1 MYSIDTSNT
10 TRILGCNPI
19 EFNTYATRVI
29 YPDNTVE
36 WRPNAVILV
45 PLTTY
50 HFGLLASSI
59 IHFPI
64 NAPLVF
70 THPNY
75 IAPETIKEIVRLSPT
90 GRNVPAKV
98 LIVGP
103 ISQAVEI
110 QLNYIGLSTNR
121 ITGTNPIE
129 AAGEAMEFRYSIPPA
144 SMEGLENIM
153 LVSAED
159 HRESIL
165 AAYFAAHMGVPI
177 LFTYK
182 GYLPDVTIVK
192 LNKFK
197 NKNVFIIGNEHT
209 VSKQVLNRVKSIVT
223 GGVERIGG
231 NTPYEAAINFS
242 KYYSKQGMFGWNINE
257 KNGWSFC
264 FGVPDNWANN
274 LSACIFAHLGK
285 HSPLLFVER
294 DYLPM
299 HTKQYV
305 LSLNPEEKHPPKPP
319 FMHGYVLDDL
329 YNITQKT
336 QVELEKILNLRAI
349 K

>member
-19 EFNTYATRVI
+19 EFNIYATRVI

-45 PLTTY
+45 PLTTF

-70 THPNY
+70 THPNF
-75 IAPETIKEIVRLSPT
+75 ILPETINEILRLSPA
-90 GRNVPAKV
+90 GKNVPSNV

-103 ISQAVEI
+103 ISKAVEV
-110 QLNYIGLSTNR
+110 QLNNIGLPTYR
-121 ITGTNPIE
+121 ITGTDPIE

-153 LVSAED
+153 IVSAED

-197 NKNVFIIGNEHT
+197 NKNIFIIGSENT
-209 VSKQVLNRVKSIVT
+209 VSRQVLISVKSIVT
-223 GGVERIGG
+223 GVVERISG
-231 NTPYEAAINFS
+231 NTPYETAVNFT
-242 KYYSKQGMFGWNINE
+242 KYYSKQGMFGWNITE
-257 KNGWSFC
+257 RNGWSFC
-264 FGVPDNWANN
+264 FGLPDNWANN

-294 DYLPM
+294 DFVPLN
-299 HTKQYV
+299 TRQYI
-305 LSLNPEEKHPPKPP
+305 LSLNLKEKHPPKPP

-329 YNITQKT
+329 YNITHNT
-336 QVELEKILNLRAI
+336 QVELEKVLNLRAV
-349 K
+349 